1 LQEGRAGRKRRAEE
15 ETGGPSCWGWTARGD
30 DQWLPQ
36 VPELHEPELQPP
48 PPPRGRVELM
58 LKPERYPASTKSI
71 LMLPQ
76 ESRRLSSTRK
86 VRLSSLKTLSLAF
99 GSSRASPR
107 EGPAQPP
114 CIRATRMA
122 ESILFCS
129 RYDFRFFAAE
139 SVTCNIGPPLS
150 ARCDDFITGQ
160 RRAQAGEKSCLC
172 RSCFRGVSCKI
183 RRKNDAVNA
192 LSVRFLIG
200 PGWKRGGEK
209 ACALPSWLLK

>member
-1 LQEGRAGRKRRAEE
+1 MSCVIVKLTGRKIARRATWQKEEGRSGKWRSVLKGR
-15 ETGGPSCWGWTARGD
+15 TASRD

-36 VPELHEPELQPP
+36 EPELHEPELQPP

-76 ESRRLSSTRK
+76 ESSRLSSTRK

-129 RYDFRFFAAE
+129 RYDFKFFAAE

-160 RRAQAGEKSCLC
+160 RRGQAGGKSCLSPPLFSWC
-172 RSCFRGVSCKI
+172 LQQS
-183 RRKNDAVNA
+183 
-192 LSVRFLIG
+192 
-200 PGWKRGGEK
+200 K
-209 ACALPSWLLK
+209 AKE